1 MIFTFLFA
9 VALDLKFA
17 LTVARVQD
25 RIGPQISSK
34 LKALDRLMDR
44 QMVGVLHLMWPP
56 RESCR
61 RMHCLWAGDR
71 FVEGE

>member
-34 LKALDRLMDR
+34 LKALNRLMDR
-44 QMVGVLHLMWPP
+44 QTDGRSATLNV
-56 RESCR
+56 
-61 RMHCLWAGDR
+61 AA
-71 FVEGE
+71 